1 MQPVLQP
8 VCTRALAGTGI
19 AALRA
24 APSGTAGLLW
34 GWGTSSPGP
43 GHSARLPSSTTS
55 KFHASVPVPSPAR
68 SGAPGP
74 ARPGAAQLV
83 PPAELGARGT
93 PLPPHGE
100 APAQGRLSRGPEAG
114 SETSQEE
121 EQVTLLWVSE
131 AQMLWVPQ
139 GTQAGLRDRGGTQQ
153 SFLAWVWCNLH
164 MQMSLD
170 WP

>member
-19 AALRA
+19 AQGRPEWHCQAAVGLGNVLPRTRTFSQAALRYYQQISRFCSRPFPGQARSSGCRPARGSAAGAARRARSPGDAAA
-24 APSGTAGLLW
+24 AP
-34 GWGTSSPGP
+34 
-43 GHSARLPSSTTS
+43 R
-55 KFHASVPVPSPAR
+55 
-68 SGAPGP
+68 
-74 ARPGAAQLV
+74 
-83 PPAELGARGT
+83 
-93 PLPPHGE
+93 E
-100 APAQGRLSRGPEAG
+100 APAQGRLSRGPEAA

-121 EQVTLLWVSE
+121 EQVTPLWVSE